1 MQDFILC
8 TIQNSLRM
16 GKKRPVMKIGID
28 FFVLVNIASKSV
40 SCEIWAPGWLSSKLQ
55 RAVEH
60 VSHCCTCSLLKL
72 RCYLT
77 FVPLNGLLKGKL
89 MDNAKQL
96 IMIMI

>member
-1 MQDFILC
+1 MPIF
-8 TIQNSLRM
+8 R
-16 GKKRPVMKIGID
+16 V
-28 FFVLVNIASKSV
+28 KSV
-40 SCEIWAPGWLSSKLQ
+40 KIYTGQKKIYMNIFVAFVTNIKYAGWLSSKLQ

>member
-1 MQDFILC
+1 MPIFC
-8 TIQNSLRM
+8 
-16 GKKRPVMKIGID
+16 V
-28 FFVLVNIASKSV
+28 KSV
-40 SCEIWAPGWLSSKLQ
+40 KIYTGQKKFYMNIFVAFVTNIKYAGWLSSKLQ

>member
-1 MQDFILC
+1 MPIVC
-8 TIQNSLRM
+8 
-16 GKKRPVMKIGID
+16 V
-28 FFVLVNIASKSV
+28 KSV
-40 SCEIWAPGWLSSKLQ
+40 KIYTGQKKIYMNIFVAFVTNIKYAGWLSSKLQ